1 MKTVLVLVLTVV
13 AFVAIPVLGDSK
25 KLADKDFL
33 QKQLDYIKLFHRLQ
47 QHNLFQDQIDIGDHY
62 DIEANIAHYKYPHVV
77 KNFISYYKKGMLP
90 RGEPFSVYY
99 EKHIEQAIKLFELL
113 FAANDYDTFYKT
125 ACWARDRVNEGMFMY
140 ALTVAAFHREDT
152 KDFVLPSPYEVN
164 PYLFVEDDVIQQAYK
179 YWTKE
184 SGTDKHVEHVIP
196 VNFTARSQEDLVA
209 YFREDVDLNA
219 FNMYFRYIYPTWF
232 NTTLYGKTFD
242 RRGEQFY
249 YTYHQIYARYFLE
262 RLSNSLPDVKPFQY
276 SKPLKTGYNPHLRYQ
291 NGEEMPARP
300 SNMYPTNIDL
310 FYVSDIKNYESRV
323 EKAIDFGYAF
333 DEHRTPYSL
342 YHDQHGMDYLGQM
355 IEGTS
360 NSPYQYFYGSI
371 FHFYRLLV
379 GHVVDPYHKNGLA
392 PSALEHHQTALRDP
406 AFYQLW
412 KRIDHIVQKYKN
424 RLPRYTYDELS
435 FPGVKIENVDVGKLY
450 TYFEHFE
457 HSLGNAMYLGKLED
471 VLKAN
476 IRARHYR
483 LNHKPFT
490 YNIEVSSDKAQ
501 DVYVRIFLG
510 PKYDSL
516 GHECELDERRHY
528 FVEMDRFVH
537 KVEAGKTVIERKSHD
552 SSIISDSH
560 DSYRNLFK
568 KVSDALEGKDQYYI
582 DNSHKYCGYPENLLL
597 PKGKKGGQT
606 FTFYVIVTPY
616 VKQDEHDLESY
627 HYKAFSY
634 CGVGHGRKY
643 PDDKPLGFPFD
654 RKIHDYD
661 FYTPNMYFKDVVIF
675 HKKYDEVHN
684 ETN

>member
-1 MKTVLVLVLTVV
+1 MKILLVLEVVV
-13 AFVAIPVLGDSK
+13 ALAFSEAVPQQELK
-25 KLADKDFL
+25 ADKIFL
-33 QKQLDYIKLFHRLQ
+33 QKQMNYLKLFHRIQ
-47 QHNLFQDQIDIGDHY
+47 QHNLFQDQVDIGDHY
-62 DIEANIAHYKYPHVV
+62 DIDANIGHYKYPHVV
-77 KNFISYYKKGMLP
+77 KNFTVHYKKGFLP
-90 RGEPFSVYY
+90 RGQPFSVYN
-99 EKHIEQAIKLFELL
+99 EKHREQAIKLFELYL
-113 FAANDYDTFYKT
+113 AANDHDIFYKT

-152 KDFVLPSPYEVN
+152 KDFVLPPPYEID
-164 PYLFVEDDVIQQAYK
+164 PYLFTEDYVLQQAYK

-196 VNFTARSQEDLVA
+196 VNFTARNQENLLA

-219 FNMYFRYIYPTWF
+219 FNMYFRYIYPSWF
-232 NTTLYGKTFD
+232 NTTLYGKSFD

-262 RLSNSLPDVKPFQY
+262 RLSNSLPDVKHFQY

-300 SNMYPTNIDL
+300 SNMYPTDIDL
-310 FYVSDIKNYESRV
+310 FYIDDIKNYESSV
-323 EKAIDFGYAF
+323 EQALSFGFVF
-333 DEHRTPYSL
+333 DEHITPRSL
-342 YHDQHGMDYLGQM
+342 FHDKHGMDYIGEM

-360 NSPYQYFYGSI
+360 NSQHQLYYGSL
-371 FHFYRLLV
+371 FHFYCLLV
-379 GHVVDPYHKNGLA
+379 GRIVDPYHKNGLA

-412 KRIDHIVQKYKN
+412 KRIDHIDQKYKD
-424 RLPRYTYDELS
+424 RLPRYTHDELS
-435 FPGVKIENVDVGKLY
+435 FPGVKVENVDVDKLY
-450 TYFEHFE
+450 TYFENFE
-457 HSLGNAMYLGKLED
+457 YSLDNAMYIGTLED
-471 VLKAN
+471 YMKAS
-476 IRARHYR
+476 ISARHYR

-490 YNIEVSSDKAQ
+490 YYIEVSSDKAQ
-501 DVYVRIFLG
+501 VVYVRIFLG
-510 PKYDSL
+510 PKYDIL
-516 GHECELDERRHY
+516 DNELELNDRRQY
-528 FVEMDRFVH
+528 FVEMDRFIH
-537 KVEAGKTVIERKSHD
+537 KVKAGKTVIERKSHD

-560 DSYRNLFK
+560 DSYRILLK
-568 KVSDALEGKDQYYI
+568 KVTNGLQGKDQYYI
-582 DNSHKYCGYPENLLL
+582 DRSHKYCGYPENLLL

-616 VKQDEHDLESY
+616 VKQDEHDFEPY

-675 HKKYDEVHN
+675 HEKYDEIHDVTH
-684 ETN
+684 